1 MMLFIIINF
10 KSIMLMG
17 TNLISLYFN
26 SELNINLWKG
36 SRTSFIDI
44 FMCFL
49 WVFFFLSHQLPK
61 QCLRQEMINNEN
73 LSSKNLLSKTCYQ
86 PQRPSKYFITL
97 TFRKAHASKHCQN
110 APRLT
115 RKFSRPKKSNFQGI
129 ILYICCQRNVCYC

>member
-1 MMLFIIINF
+1 MMLFIMINF

-44 FMCFL
+44 FML
-49 WVFFFLSHQLPK
+49 LFFVGFFKSHQLPK

-86 PQRPSKYFITL
+86 PQRPSKKFITF

-110 APRLT
+110 APRLDEKVFKT
-115 RKFSRPKKSNFQGI
+115 KKK
-129 ILYICCQRNVCYC
+129 